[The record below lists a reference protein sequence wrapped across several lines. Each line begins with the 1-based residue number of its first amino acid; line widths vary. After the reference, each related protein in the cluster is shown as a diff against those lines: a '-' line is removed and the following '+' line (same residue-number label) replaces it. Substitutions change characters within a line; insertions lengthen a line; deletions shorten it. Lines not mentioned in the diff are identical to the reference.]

1 MLMKIIRHCR
11 QHGILATAVY
21 AIRVLFQRIYSY
33 IKKKSLSRY
42 GNNFNVAYPL
52 TILGGEN
59 ISVGNN
65 FRTMGQNYLYGND
78 GEISI
83 GNNISINT
91 NVQIGAS
98 GGKIVI
104 GNDVLIGPNVV
115 IRAANHGVLRQ
126 MLINKQPHSGGTITI
141 EDDVW
146 IGSNAVILKNV
157 RIAKGTIVAAG
168 AVVTKDTEPYSIVGG
183 IPAKKISERI

>member
-1 MLMKIIRHCR
+1 MLMKIFKYYR
-11 QHGILATAVY
+11 QYGLLATAIY
-21 AIRVLFQRIYSY
+21 ALNVSFQRTYSF

-42 GNNFNVAYPL
+42 GNNFYSTYPL

-65 FRTMGQNYLYGND
+65 FRAMGQNYLYGND
-78 GEISI
+78 GEIFI

-98 GGKIVI
+98 GGKVVI

-115 IRAANHGVLRQ
+115 IRAANHGVMRNA
-126 MLINKQPHSGGTITI
+126 LINKQPHSGGTITI

-146 IGSNAVILKNV
+146 IGSNVVILKDV

>member
-1 MLMKIIRHCR
+1 M
-11 QHGILATAVY
+11 
-21 AIRVLFQRIYSY
+21 
-33 IKKKSLSRY
+33 
-42 GNNFNVAYPL
+42 
-52 TILGGEN
+52 
-59 ISVGNN
+59 
-65 FRTMGQNYLYGND
+65 YGND

-115 IRAANHGVLRQ
+115 IRATNHGVMRK

-168 AVVTKDTEPYSIVGG
+168 AVVVKDTEPYSIVGG

>member
-1 MLMKIIRHCR
+1 MKIIRHCR
-11 QHGILATAVY
+11 KHGILATTVY
-21 AIRVLFQRIYSY
+21 AIGVLFQRTYSY

-42 GNNFNVAYPL
+42 GNNFYAVYPL

-65 FRTMGQNYLYGND
+65 FRAMGQNYLYGND

-83 GNNISINT
+83 GTNISINT

-98 GGKIVI
+98 GGKVVI

-115 IRAANHGVLRQ
+115 IRAANHGALRK

-168 AVVTKDTEPYSIVGG
+168 AVVVKDTEPYSIVGG

>member
-11 QHGILATAVY
+11 QHGILATTVY
-21 AIRVLFQRIYSY
+21 AIGVLFQR
-33 IKKKSLSRY
+33 
-42 GNNFNVAYPL
+42 
-52 TILGGEN
+52 T
-59 ISVGNN
+59 
-65 FRTMGQNYLYGND
+65 YLYGND

-115 IRAANHGVLRQ
+115 IRATNHGVMRK

-168 AVVTKDTEPYSIVGG
+168 AVVVKDTEPYSIVGG

>member
-1 MLMKIIRHCR
+1 MLIKVIRYIR
-11 QHGILATAVY
+11 QYGLLATAIYVTK
-21 AIRVLFQRIYSY
+21 ALLQRMYSF
-33 IKKKSLSRY
+33 IMKKYLSRC
-42 GNNFNVAYPL
+42 GNNFYSAHPL

-59 ISVGNN
+59 ISIGNN
-65 FRTMGQNYLYGND
+65 FRAMGQDYLYGND
-78 GEISI
+78 GEIVI
-83 GNNISINT
+83 GNNLSINT

-98 GGKIVI
+98 GGKIII

-115 IRAANHGVLRQ
+115 IRAANHGVLRKT
-126 MLINKQPHSGGTITI
+126 LINKQPHSGGTITI